1 MRDNVIKILKDLRIA
16 LTMEE
21 LDNELGLKTV
31 EDYQDLVDV
40 VKELVEEGTVYHT
53 NKDRYMLMEDSPYR
67 KGTLSMNKKGFGFV
81 IINGIDDVY
90 VHEVNLNGALHGD
103 EVLIEVFFNPREGKN
118 ECRVIRILKRSLT
131 TLVGE
136 INFKKN
142 KGYVVSDDEKV
153 KVVAVIKP
161 ELSLGAADGHK
172 VVVELNKRLGGNQY
186 SGQVV
191 KIIGHK
197 DDPGVDILSIAYKHN
212 INDVFPDEVKAEL
225 ENIPTEVREEDKVGR
240 TDLTNEVIFTIDG
253 ADTNDIDDAISIEK
267 MDNGNYKLGV
277 HIADVSYYVKEGTAL
292 DINAMDRG
300 TSVYLC
306 GKVIPMLPHQLS
318 NGICSL
324 NEGVER
330 LAVSCVM
337 EINNKADIV
346 NYDIF
351 PSVIK
356 SNKKMTYTNVNMILE
371 HDKVPEGYEEFV
383 DKLKLM
389 AELAKILRSN
399 KLARGYLD
407 FDADEAKIIVDDEGK
422 AVDVVKRERGTGEN
436 LIEDFMII
444 ANECVATHIFYMEL
458 PFIYRIHEVP
468 DEEKIKS
475 YLSYMQSL
483 GYTYNGNIKDTSPK
497 TVQKLLNFVKKKPE
511 SKILSSLLLRSMRKA
526 VYEPVNKG
534 HYGLASKCYTHFT
547 SPIRRYP
554 DTTVHR
560 LLHTYLFNNDL
571 SNKTIDHWQEK
582 LPFVALN
589 SSARERA
596 AVECER
602 EVDDMKMAEYME
614 NHIGEKFEGM
624 ISGITNFGIFVE
636 LDNLIEGLARFQ
648 DMDDFYHYDEVTMTA
663 VGERTRKKY
672 RVGDRVLIKVVNANK
687 EQHTIDFEIINK
699 LECSTYD
706 EEGIEI
712 L

>member
-1 MRDNVIKILKDLRIA
+1 MRDIVIKILKELKIA

-31 EDYQDLVDV
+31 EEYQDLVDV
-40 VKELVEEGTVYHT
+40 VKELVEEGIIYHT
-53 NKDRYMLMEDSPYR
+53 NKNKYMLMEDSPYR

-90 VHEVNLNGALHGD
+90 VNEVNLNGALHGD
-103 EVLIEVFFNPREGKN
+103 EVLIEVFFNYHEGKN
-118 ECRVIRILKRSLT
+118 EGRVIRILKRSLT

-136 INFKKN
+136 ITFKKN

-172 VVVELNKRLGGNQY
+172 VVVELNKRLGGNKY

-225 ENIPTEVREEDKVGR
+225 ENIPNEVREEDKVGR

-267 MDNGNYKLGV
+267 LDNGNYKLGV

-337 EINNKADIV
+337 EINDKADIV

-371 HDKVPEGYEEFV
+371 HNKIPEGYEEFV
-383 DKLKLM
+383 DKLKDM
-389 AELAKILRSN
+389 ASLAKILRKN

-422 AVDVVKRERGTGEN
+422 AIDVVKRERGTGEN

-444 ANECVATHIFYMEL
+444 ANECIATHIFYMEL

-468 DEEKIKS
+468 DEERIKS

-483 GYTYNGNIKDTSPK
+483 GYTYNGNIKDASPK
-497 TVQKLLNFVKKKPE
+497 TVQKLLDFVKKKPE
-511 SKILSSLLLRSMRKA
+511 KKILSSLLLRSMRKA
-526 VYEPVNKG
+526 VYEPINKG

-648 DMDDFYHYDEVTMTA
+648 DMDDFYHYDDVTMTA
-663 VGERTRKKY
+663 VGERTHKKY
-672 RVGDRVLIKVVNANK
+672 RVGDRVLIKVINASK

-699 LECSTYD
+699 IECSEYD

-712 L
+712 I